1 MSSHL
6 RDRLSYANVMATIAV
21 FLALGGG
28 AYAAFKLPK
37 NSVGTQQLRKNAVTS
52 SKVKNHSLLASDF
65 RLGQLPVG
73 PRGPQGPAGQD
84 GAPGQ
89 NGQDGAPGQPGAPG
103 TALAYGYVFTDGSGV
118 ATVDSGHAK
127 NLSTDNVVHP
137 AAAPSGVYCFGKFGF
152 TPHNVQVTR
161 GLFGGVVAAQIPP
174 STACSA
180 PYNQFEVVTDDQT
193 SGTVSN
199 TPTFYLLIN

>member
-1 MSSHL
+1 MLTQL
-6 RDRLSYANVMATIAV
+6 RRRLSYANVMATVAV

-65 RLGQLPVG
+65 RLGQLPAG
-73 PRGPQGPAGQD
+73 PRGPQGIPGHD
-84 GAPGQ
+84 GT

-103 TALAYGYVFTDGSGV
+103 TALAFGYVFTDGSGV

-137 AAAPSGVYCFGKFGF
+137 AAAPTGVYCFGKLGF
-152 TPHNVQVTR
+152 TPKNVQVTR
-161 GLFGGVVAAQIPP
+161 GLFGGTVAAQIPP
-174 STACSA
+174 SNVCTA
-180 PYNQFEVVTDDQT
+180 PYDQFEVVTDDQT